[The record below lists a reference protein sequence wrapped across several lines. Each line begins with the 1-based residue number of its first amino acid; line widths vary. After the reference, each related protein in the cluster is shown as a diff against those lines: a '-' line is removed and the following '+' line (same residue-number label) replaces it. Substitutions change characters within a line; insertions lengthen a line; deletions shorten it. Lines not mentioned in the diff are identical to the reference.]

1 MFPGAATRPALTV
14 NESQMLT
21 SLRSIDYSDVTE
33 FLPAFIAVAMMVLT
47 YNIANDMAL
56 SILFYLIM
64 KIAAGKAKEVPP
76 AMYGI
81 GACMLFYMNMLI
93 R

>member
-1 MFPGAATRPALTV
+1 MFPSAATRPALTV

-64 KIAAGKAKEVPP
+64 RQKKFHLPCTESVP
-76 AMYGI
+76 
-81 GACMLFYMNMLI
+81 ACSFT
-93 R
+93 